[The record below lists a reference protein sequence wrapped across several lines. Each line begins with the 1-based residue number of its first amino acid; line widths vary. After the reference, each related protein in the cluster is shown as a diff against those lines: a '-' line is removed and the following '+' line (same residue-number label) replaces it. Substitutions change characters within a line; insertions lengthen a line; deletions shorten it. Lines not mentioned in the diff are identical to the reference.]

1 VKFFCG
7 VVLTSAELFFLLFVY
22 SYFFW
27 NRPNISWDPWNIFRF
42 VLTYGFVEPSLSGFL
57 ENLKPLSG
65 IFLRYIYTSRNL
77 LLAVASSLPL
87 HFPNDMSSWAH
98 FLAEYRAV
106 ECASGAQPCF
116 HPFSEDSEKHPT
128 HSPVILRALSS
139 SPLQSMT
146 RDTPDASSVRQDIAT
161 CRSSEAS
168 IPCRDLSTAF
178 EELYIEP
185 NGAADTPIVKQSS
198 KNDPTSDVI
207 SPVGVAELHSM
218 ALASPS
224 SDAMLPSKIHVDT
237 PKQESLEPR
246 TGLPHFE
253 LHKDLKR
260 DLSDAL
266 VDRVLFY
273 SIIHDINK
281 EASTMAGH
289 DDSGY
294 NRSPEDP
301 QEAYDPLIVAINGQ
315 PQEPFPSSTSIIQA
329 AVIDE
334 ERWLLETIDAR
345 GTDESRAVKA
355 CPPTFLQAMGERD
368 YENPMTSLSN
378 GSRTQL
384 WKPSR
389 SWWEA
394 KSGKNPWI
402 EPTSHNKR
410 WR

>member
-1 VKFFCG
+1 MKKRACGLARCVQLVKFFCG
-7 VVLTSAELFFLLFVY
+7 VVLTSAELFFLQFVY

-237 PKQESLEPR
+237 PNQESLEPR
-246 TGLPHFE
+246 TDSLISSYTRISSETYPMPWWIVSCSTLLYMISTRKPLPW
-253 LHKDLKR
+253 LVMTIPDTIAVLKTLKR
-260 DLSDAL
+260 HM
-266 VDRVLFY
+266 
-273 SIIHDINK
+273 I
-281 EASTMAGH
+281 
-289 DDSGY
+289 
-294 NRSPEDP
+294 P
-301 QEAYDPLIVAINGQ
+301 
-315 PQEPFPSSTSIIQA
+315 
-329 AVIDE
+329 
-334 ERWLLETIDAR
+334 
-345 GTDESRAVKA
+345 
-355 CPPTFLQAMGERD
+355 
-368 YENPMTSLSN
+368 
-378 GSRTQL
+378 
-384 WKPSR
+384 
-389 SWWEA
+389 
-394 KSGKNPWI
+394 
-402 EPTSHNKR
+402 
-410 WR
+410 